1 MNRHRRVVAVV
12 LIVVATA
19 YVLLF
24 VPPNLTGAKD
34 PNMLATF
41 QVDEWI
47 QYPYLMSMTTAGRT
61 AGETLRNALVY
72 GHYYYGYPF
81 YVTSALAILP
91 LRAAAGFAP
100 LAPNWKRSNALEP
113 DQNRTCVTFF
123 NRDHSASS
131 SAPPSPHR
139 QTA

>member
-47 QYPYLMSMTTAGRT
+47 QYPYLMSMTTPGRT
-61 AGETLRNALVY
+61 AEELSLI
-72 GHYYYGYPF
+72 HI
-81 YVTSALAILP
+81 S
-91 LRAAAGFAP
+91 
-100 LAPNWKRSNALEP
+100 EP
-113 DQNRTCVTFF
+113 TR
-123 NRDHSASS
+123 
-131 SAPPSPHR
+131 PY
-139 QTA
+139 